1 MMSFRVVRIDVR
13 NRAAAAALAVTALVA
28 GGVLLALGITLLAG
42 IAVVGTA
49 VGAGVMLY
57 RSITGGRGGRLRSRG
72 RLDPSMEV
80 FPEPPRD
87 RPRLDPR

>member
-1 MMSFRVVRIDVR
+1 MSIRVVQFDVR
-13 NRAAAAALAVTALVA
+13 NRAAAAALGVAALVT

-42 IAVVGTA
+42 IAVVGVA

-57 RSITGGRGGRLRSRG
+57 RSLTGRRGGRLERRV

-87 RPRLDPR
+87 RPSIGPR